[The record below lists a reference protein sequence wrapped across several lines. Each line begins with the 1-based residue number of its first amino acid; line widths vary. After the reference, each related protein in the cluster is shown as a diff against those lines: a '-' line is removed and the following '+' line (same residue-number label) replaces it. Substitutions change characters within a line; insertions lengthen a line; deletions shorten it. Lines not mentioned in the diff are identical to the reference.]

1 MTFLAFLWQYKFYI
15 ASFIIGGMLIGGG
28 AWKIQGQRLDVCKT
42 QQKVCVSANEENS
55 KTIIALK
62 AEVKKATES
71 CSARITSKDN
81 TIKKLKQIDNLSGA
95 GGKKNETTGVSSG
108 DDILDALN
116 GGMWKPDSK
125 D

>member
-1 MTFLAFLWQYKFYI
+1 MTFLAFLWEYKFYI
-15 ASFIIGGMLIGGG
+15 ASFIIGGMLFGGG
-28 AWKIQGQRLDVCKT
+28 AWKIRGIQVDSCKKKEAVYLT
-42 QQKVCVSANEENS
+42 ANAENT
-55 KTIIALK
+55 KTITAQK
-62 AEVKKATES
+62 AEIKKATES

>member
-1 MTFLAFLWQYKFYI
+1 
-15 ASFIIGGMLIGGG
+15 MLFGGG
-28 AWKIQGQRLDVCKT
+28 AWKIQGMRLDSCKKNEAVCLT
-42 QQKVCVSANEENS
+42 ANAENT
-55 KTIIALK
+55 KTITAQK
-62 AEVKKATES
+62 AEIKKATES

-81 TIKKLKQIDNLSGA
+81 TIKKLKQIDNLSGT
-95 GGKKNETTGVSSG
+95 GGKKNEATGVSSG

>member
-15 ASFIIGGMLIGGG
+15 ASFVIGGMLFGGG
-28 AWKIQGQRLDVCKT
+28 AWKIQGMRLDTCKKNEAVCLT
-42 QQKVCVSANEENS
+42 ANAENT
-55 KTIIALK
+55 KTITAQK
-62 AEVKKATES
+62 AEIKKATES

-81 TIKKLKQIDNLSGA
+81 TIKKLKQIDNL
-95 GGKKNETTGVSSG
+95 GGKKNEATGVSSG

-116 GGMWKPDSK
+116 GGMFKPDSK